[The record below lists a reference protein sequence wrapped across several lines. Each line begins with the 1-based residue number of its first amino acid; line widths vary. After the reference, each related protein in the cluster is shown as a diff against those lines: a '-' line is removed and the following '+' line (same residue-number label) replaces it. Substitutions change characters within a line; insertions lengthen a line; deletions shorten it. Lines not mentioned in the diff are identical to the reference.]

1 MQALRVAMCGPDVV
15 LLDALADGV
24 ELDELAE
31 LLLDDPPHAASR
43 SAAKG
48 IAMYRAA
55 AGLGMAAVVS
65 QGTSPVSTDKSLSPT
80 ADKITRRAEVA
91 QLGRALD

>member
-1 MQALRVAMCGPDVV
+1 MQAVRLAIRGPDVA

-31 LLLDDPPHAASR
+31 LLFDDPPHAASR
-43 SAAKG
+43 SAAKE

-65 QGTSPVSTDKSLSPT
+65 QGTESGVNGQIAFPD
-80 ADKITRRAEVA
+80 RR
-91 QLGRALD
+91 